1 MVGAVQS
8 RAVVVGLVI
17 AGTAVP
23 AVAQDAGSLL
33 REMQRQQ
40 ELQRQERLPAPGEIR
55 PQQAPAAIPDRGER
69 IIVKGVRFTGKVEL
83 LPQAEREQL
92 VASVRGKRLGIKGL
106 YALADQV
113 TAVLQGRG
121 RLLARALLPPQD
133 ITNGI
138 VTIEIAEGAL
148 KTITLD
154 RAKGVRVREDLLR
167 AIIEGRLKPD
177 GVTRQ
182 DLEDAL
188 LRMNDLPGVS
198 VHAKLAP
205 GDAPNTSKLVVG
217 VAQAPILGGGIWADN
232 YGSSNVGKAQGNG
245 LISLTDVSGYGDLT
259 RLSGT
264 VSQGQEYGSLVTS
277 VPLGASGFIANASYG
292 YLDYHNI
299 DAIGSALGLTG
310 FAHFAN
316 GGVDYSLIRS
326 RDFNLQLGGTV
337 TWKALVDDSIVGTLQ
352 DKRSTSGTLSLNGD
366 RRDALLGGGITN
378 WSVSWTFGDLDLAR
392 VASALA
398 VDQAGLRTQGPFN
411 RINASVA
418 RLQALPDD
426 FALFGRLYGQWADKN
441 PRFLGRFCAG
451 RPVRRAR
458 LSRRRGARRH
468 GRARHAG
475 ASLQR
480 AGACALRQPA
490 TRELPGRRLRQ
501 DQRVAERHRA
511 GHCLRLQRLRARQ
524 RRPRRALDARVAER
538 LGELGPYAG
547 RQSRPFH
554 HHRRQCRWRQGQRSV
569 LAASWHSLLMFRGGT
584 R

>member
-1 MVGAVQS
+1 MKVVGAVQC
-8 RAVVVGLVI
+8 RAIVVGLVI

-23 AVAQDAGSLL
+23 AVAQEAGSLL

-40 ELQRQERLPAPGEIR
+40 ELQRQERLPAPDEIR
-55 PQQAPAAIPDRGER
+55 PWQPPAAIPDRGER

-92 VASVRGKRLGIKGL
+92 AASVRGKRLGIKGL

-154 RAKGVRVREDLLR
+154 RARGVRVREDLLR

-217 VAQAPILGGGIWADN
+217 VAQAPVVGGGLWGDN
-232 YGSSNVGKAQGNG
+232 YGSANVGKAQGNG

-264 VSQGQEYGSLVTS
+264 LSQGQEYGSLTTS
-277 VPLGASGFIANASYG
+277 VPLGASGFIANANYS

-299 DAIGSALGLTG
+299 DAIGRALGLTG

-326 RDFNLQLGGTV
+326 RDFNLQLGGAV
-337 TWKALVDDSIVGTLQ
+337 TWKALVDDSIVGKLQ

-378 WSVSWTFGDLDLAR
+378 WSVSWTFGDLDLSR
-392 VASALA
+392 LPGALA
-398 VDQAGLRTQGPFN
+398 ADLAGLRTQGQFN
-411 RINASVA
+411 RINAAVA
-418 RLQALPDD
+418 RLQALPGD

-441 PRFLGRFCAG
+441 LDSSEDFALGGPFGVRGYPVGEARG
-451 RPVRRAR
+451 DMGVLGTLELRYYAPLPVRF
-458 LSRRRGARRH
+458 G
-468 GRARHAG
+468 
-475 ASLQR
+475 SLQLASFLDGGYVKINVSPNGIAPVTVCGCNEYGLAS
-480 AGACALRQPA
+480 AGLAARW
-490 TRELPGRRLRQ
+490 TREWLNVSANWAHTLGDNPGRSIITGANVDGVKAN
-501 DQRVAERHRA
+501 DQFWLQA
-511 GHCLRLQRLRARQ
+511 GIR
-524 RRPRRALDARVAER
+524 
-538 LGELGPYAG
+538 
-547 RQSRPFH
+547 F
-554 HHRRQCRWRQGQRSV
+554 
-569 LAASWHSLLMFRGGT
+569 
-584 R
+584 